1 MEPNSAVPDPEV
13 PGKATRRRFT
23 SAERARLVEE
33 FERLSSPLEKAA
45 FFRREKIYSSLLY
58 NWRAQ
63 LNSGSI
69 EFRKRGPKPNPQ
81 ALEYSQLKQ
90 RNEILEQRLAK
101 AEQVI
106 DVQGKVYALLRACA
120 GESADHLELLP
131 WQKSSKK

>member
-1 MEPNSAVPDPEV
+1 MQPDAAIPDPEV

-33 FERLSSPLEKAA
+33 FDQLSSPLEKAA
-45 FFRREKIYSSLLY
+45 FFRRNKIYSSLLY
-58 NWRAQ
+58 SWRSQIKA
-63 LNSGSI
+63 GKT
-69 EFRKRGPKPNPQ
+69 EFEKRGPKADPQ
-81 ALEYSQLKQ
+81 ALEYAQLQK
-90 RNEILEQRLAK
+90 RNQILEERLAK

-131 WQKSSKK
+131 WQKSPQK